1 MTFRLKIYDNYHY
14 MDESESYVTGH
25 FDSCA
30 EAVAEAKSV
39 VSRFIDA
46 CVAENPVITAEA
58 LLGMYRSFGED
69 PAIIAE
75 AENNAPCG
83 FSAWDYAEHYVEE
96 CLQNKQASVPVS
108 AFQTWKNQ
116 RILQLKALLGMR

>member
-30 EAVAEAKSV
+30 EAVAAAKSV

-46 CVAENPVITAEA
+46 CVAENPAITAEA

-69 PAIIAE
+69 PAIIVE
-75 AENNAPCG
+75 GEGNSPCG
-83 FSAWDYAEHYVEE
+83 FSGWDYAERYVEE
-96 CLQNKQASVPVS
+96 CLQNKQAPVQVN
-108 AFQTWKNQ
+108 AFHAWKNKL
-116 RILQLKALLGMR
+116 ILQLKSLFS